1 MTQVPYLPFAF
12 PGLDAVRCVF
22 TARPTEERSRHVN
35 GGNLSFGFGDRD
47 EDVSMRRQG
56 LMQELGF
63 QTWVTVRQVHG
74 AEMTFDPREHQK
86 GERPQADAMA
96 TASSGQALAISVAD
110 CQPVMLAHVSGR
122 YVAGLHVGWRGN
134 RAQAPTLWVRTFCD
148 HYGLRPS
155 DILAVRGPSLSPAR
169 SEFVNFD
176 TEWGPEFRDYL
187 DRETMT
193 VDLWR
198 MTRDQLLA
206 AELRP
211 RHIFSIDLC
220 TFSLPSLFYS
230 FRRNRSCGRQAALI
244 WIQSPG

>member
-1 MTQVPYLPFAF
+1 MTQIPYLPFAF
-12 PGLDAVRCVF
+12 PGLDSVHCAF
-22 TARPTEERSRHVN
+22 TTRPPKDLAHDEN

-47 EDVSMRRQG
+47 DEVSMRRQG

-63 QTWVTVRQVHG
+63 QSWVTVRQVHG
-74 AEMTFDPREHQK
+74 TDMVFSPEEHH
-86 GERPQADAMA
+86 GEDRPQADAMA
-96 TASSGQALAISVAD
+96 TASAGEALAVSIAD

-122 YVAGLHVGWRGN
+122 YVAGLHIGWRGN
-134 RAQAPTLWVRTFCD
+134 RAQAPSLWARAFCD

-155 DILAVRGPSLSPAR
+155 DILAVRGPSLSPAC

-176 TEWGPEFRDYL
+176 SEWGPGFRDYL

-198 MTRDQLLA
+198 MTRDQLLEA
-206 AELRP
+206 GLKP
-211 RHIFSIDLC
+211 KNIFSIDLC
-220 TFSLPSLFYS
+220 TFSLPRLFYS

-244 WIQSPG
+244 WIRSPG